1 MRPVVM
7 VIGPAAGLVP
17 SVAGAKTMIDPFTA
31 LAAISTAVKL
41 VKTAAK
47 TVQDV
52 ESLGPVLSKFF
63 SAKADAITVI
73 QQSKAGKFSGSAMG
87 QAIELELAIEQAR
100 AFEEE
105 VKMLFFQSNK
115 MDVWAKIIARA
126 ATMNRDQ
133 AHQARKEREAKA
145 RRDKEIDE
153 AVTMALLVLTVVV
166 VLGAV
171 GWFVWEALEQCAGKC
186 AINN

>member
-17 SVAGAKTMIDPFTA
+17 SVAGAKTMIDPLTA
-31 LAAISTAVKL
+31 LAGIQAAVAL
-41 VKTAAK
+41 VKKVSK
-47 TVQDV
+47 TVDDV
-52 ESLGPVLSKFF
+52 SSLGPVLGKYFE
-63 SAKADAITVI
+63 AKATAKEAVVHAKK
-73 QQSKAGKFSGSAMG
+73 SKSSMAV
-87 QAIELELAIEQAR
+87 AIEIELQLDAAKQ
-100 AFEEE
+100 FEAE
-105 VKMLFFQSNK
+105 MLLIFMAVGKIDVFNK
-115 MDVWAKIIARA
+115 IKERSAQLDKDA
-126 ATMNRDQ
+126 
-133 AHQARKEREAKA
+133 AHQARKEREAKD

>member
-1 MRPVVM
+1 
-7 VIGPAAGLVP
+7 
-17 SVAGAKTMIDPFTA
+17 MIDPFTA
-31 LAAISTAVKL
+31 LAAIQTAVKL

-52 ESLGPVLSKFF
+52 ESLGPVLGKFF
-63 SAKADAITVI
+63 SAKADAITVV
-73 QQSKAGKFSGSAMG
+73 QQSKSGAFKGSAMG

-126 ATMNRDQ
+126 ASINKEA
-133 AHQARKEREAKA
+133 AHDARRAKEAKA
-145 RRDKEIDE
+145 RKDKEMDE
-153 AVTMALLVLTVVV
+153 IITIILMLLVMVV
-166 VLGAV
+166 VLGAT
-171 GWFVWEALEQCAGKC
+171 GWFVYEAMQQCKGNCGFQKG
-186 AINN
+186 

>member
-1 MRPVVM
+1 M
-7 VIGPAAGLVP
+7 L
-17 SVAGAKTMIDPFTA
+17 DPFTA

-52 ESLGPVLSKFF
+52 ESLGPVLGKFF

-73 QQSKAGKFSGSAMG
+73 SQSKQGKFSGSAMG
-87 QAIELELAIEQAR
+87 QAIELEMAIESAR

-105 VKMLFFQSNK
+105 IKMLFFQSNK

-126 ATMNRDQ
+126 ASIDKEA
-133 AHQARKEREAKA
+133 AHDARRQREAAA
-145 RRDKEIDE
+145 RHKKEMDEIITLILMFVVLALVCGGVGWIIYE
-153 AVTMALLVLTVVV
+153 AVREC
-166 VLGAV
+166 G
-171 GWFVWEALEQCAGKC
+171 GKC
-186 AINN
+186 